1 MGTALLLAVGCRSS
15 EPAAAPTAPTPP
27 AAAAAPTPP
36 ASGGAQSALADGK
49 HFGSLSSI
57 QDDRLGFD
65 DAELLTG
72 DAADQA
78 ARAAGE
84 LAADAHVDNDY
95 YIRNRTTELVTLPL
109 AAEVQVR
116 LLPRSGPPDF
126 TSGTQAEP
134 APLAKLL
141 RYFRGN
147 DADATSIRS
156 ARYWVTVTGGKVTQL
171 EEVYFP

>member
-1 MGTALLLAVGCRSS
+1 MGTALLFAVACRRSEAGGGSS
-15 EPAAAPTAPTPP
+15 TAPAAAPTAL
-27 AAAAAPTPP
+27 AP
-36 ASGGAQSALADGK
+36 SGATAALADGK
-49 HFGSLSSI
+49 HFGSLSSVEND
-57 QDDRLGFD
+57 QLGFD

-78 ARAAGE
+78 ARAAGD

-95 YIRNRTTELVTLPL
+95 YIRNRTPEIVILPL
-109 AAEVQVR
+109 AAKVQVR

-126 TSGTQAEP
+126 TSGTEAEP

-147 DADATSIRS
+147 DADATSIRG
-156 ARYWVTVTGGKVTQL
+156 ARYWITVTDGKVTRV
-171 EEVYFP
+171 EEVFFP